1 MSNKKNNF
9 QTNGRKLIIVESPAK
24 AKTIQKYLGDSYKV
38 VSSMGHVRDLPEK
51 SFGVNIE
58 KGFKPSF
65 TIVKGKKKLV
75 EEIKKM
81 ARNSQVL
88 LASDLDREGEAI
100 AWHLAQI
107 LKLDTNENNRI
118 VFNEITKKVIQNA
131 VKQPRKIDMN
141 KVNAQLARRI
151 LDRIVGYRIS
161 PLLWR
166 ILKSGLS
173 AGRVQSV
180 ALKLICELEEK
191 IRAFVPKEYWKIYGI
206 KNGSKIPLSR
216 MGGKKFD
223 PLKLG
228 IKREEAEKIVEELKK
243 LDFFINDIKEKIA
256 RKSPPAPYITS
267 TLQQEAAN
275 KLGFS
280 VAKTMKLAQD
290 LYEGVETPEG
300 QVAFITY
307 MRTDST
313 RVSEEAEKKAE
324 KFIKE
329 RFGEEYVSKGMKKSE
344 SKKSKN
350 VQDAHEA
357 VRPTYVEKIP
367 EDLKG
372 ILKKDHWRLYKL
384 IWERFIASQMASS
397 KYKVKTI
404 QISSEDG
411 KYTFVLEKNERIFEG
426 FEAVYALSNTSDTF
440 EFGEVQKGEIF
451 KFDDFTAEQRFT
463 EPPSR
468 YTEATLVK
476 KLEKEGIGRPSTYAT
491 IINTLFER
499 KYVMR
504 KKRFLIPTFIG
515 FLVNEFLIE
524 NFPKIV
530 ENRFT
535 AMMEK
540 ELDEVENGQKT
551 WKKVLEEFY
560 REFEKDFVKISNKIN
575 KGMYEIEFTTDL
587 ECDECKVP
595 MKLKFGRF
603 GSYLK
608 CTSCG
613 KTLSTKNEEDFYIEG
628 EILKVKEAMENAK
641 EEILDEKCPKCGAPL
656 VIRKGRY
663 GKFIGCSRY
672 PECDYTRALVEKA
685 RGNCPKCGADVLIRK
700 SRKGKTYYICQ
711 NNLEKKG
718 CDFISW
724 YEPSNYTCPDCSERL
739 YYRYK
744 SGEEMLYCESCKKYF
759 SKDKIE

>member
-1 MSNKKNNF
+1 VSKKNHSL
-9 QTNGRKLIIVESPAK
+9 TNGKKLIIVESPAK
-24 AKTIQKYLGDSYKV
+24 AKTIQKYLGNSYKV
-38 VSSMGHVRDLPEK
+38 ISSMGHVRDLPERD
-51 SFGVNIE
+51 FGVDIE
-58 KGFKPSF
+58 KGFKPVF

-75 EEIKKM
+75 EDIKKM
-81 ARNSQVL
+81 ARDSQVL

-118 VFNEITKKVIQNA
+118 VFNEITKEVIQEA

-151 LDRIVGYRIS
+151 LDRIVGYKIS

-180 ALKLICELEEK
+180 ALRFICELEEK
-191 IRAFVPKEYWKIYGI
+191 IKTFIPKEYWRIYGI
-206 KNGSKIPLSR
+206 KNGSKIPLSKID
-216 MGGKKFD
+216 GKKFD
-223 PLKLG
+223 PLKFAL
-228 IKREEAEKIVEELKK
+228 KREEAKKIVEELKE
-243 LDFFINDIKEKIA
+243 LDFFISDIKERTVK
-256 RKSPPAPYITS
+256 KSPPLPYITS

-300 QVAFITY
+300 QIAFITY

-313 RVSEEAEKKAE
+313 RVSEEAVKKAE
-324 KFIKE
+324 KFIKG
-329 RFGEEYVSKGMKKSE
+329 RFGDDYVSKETKKNRN
-344 SKKSKN
+344 KKSKN
-350 VQDAHEA
+350 IQDAHEA
-357 VRPTYVEKIP
+357 IRPTYIEKTP
-367 EDLKG
+367 EDLKD
-372 ILKKDHWRLYKL
+372 ILKSDHWKLYKL
-384 IWERFIASQMASS
+384 IWERFMASQMASS
-397 KYKVKTI
+397 KYKIKAV
-404 QISSEDG
+404 QISSKDDR
-411 KYTFVLEKNERIFEG
+411 YIFVVEKSERIFDG
-426 FEAVYALSNTSDTF
+426 FEIVYPLPNVSNGF
-440 EFGEVQKGEIF
+440 ELGELQKGEAF
-451 KFDDFTAEQRFT
+451 KFDNFITEQKFT

-476 KLEKEGIGRPSTYAT
+476 KLEKEGIGRPSTYAS

-499 KYVMR
+499 KYVIR
-504 KKRFLIPTFIG
+504 KKRFLVPTFIG

-524 NFPKIV
+524 NFPKII
-530 ENRFT
+530 ESKFT
-535 AMMEK
+535 AIMEK
-540 ELDEVENGQKT
+540 ELDEIENGQKT
-551 WKKVLEEFY
+551 WKEVLEEFY
-560 REFEKDFVKISNKIN
+560 REFEKSFAEISNKIS
-575 KGMYEIEFTTDL
+575 KGKYEIEFTTDL

-608 CTSCG
+608 CDSCG
-613 KTLSTKNEEDFYIEG
+613 KTLSTKNEENFYIEG
-628 EILKVKEAMENAK
+628 NILKVKEAMENAK
-641 EEILDEKCPKCGAPL
+641 KKELDEKCPKCGAPL
-656 VIRKGRY
+656 MIKEGKY

-672 PECDYTRALVEKA
+672 PECDYTRSLIEKA
-685 RGNCPKCGADVLIRK
+685 RGNCPKCKADILIKRSK
-700 SRKGKTYYICQ
+700 KGKIYYICQ

-724 YEPSNYTCPDCSERL
+724 YEPSNYSCPDCSERL

-744 SGEEMLYCESCKKYF
+744 SGEEMLYCSSCKKYF